1 MSWNT
6 SFAGQNP
13 FFFCLNISTYL
24 KYHANSYGFNSN
36 LSTCYRH
43 LQLCI
48 PSMLHAAFLLYFK
61 GNYWG
66 SGGIATFFSCTPI
79 FAFLTPS
86 SFLFVCL
93 LKDGF
98 IGFGGNVIRE
108 KVKENSP
115 WFVTSFQELLDE
127 LKVSN

>member
-13 FFFCLNISTYL
+13 CFFCLNISTYL

-66 SGGIATFFSCTPI
+66 RDGIATSLSCTAI

-86 SFLFVCL
+86 SFSVCFL
-93 LKDGF
+93 VEGWIYWF
-98 IGFGGNVIRE
+98 WGQCNTRE
-108 KVKENSP
+108 SKRKLALVCNKLSRA
-115 WFVTSFQELLDE
+115 SR
-127 LKVSN
+127 